1 MFNLKQK
8 LSLTDVKLILPSD
21 QWIYNIQQFAAR
33 RFHSLDNFHSLKI
46 CLKSHPEPSAVN
58 SRSDLVS
65 KHFKQP
71 NLGSLC
77 H

>member
-33 RFHSLDNFHSLKI
+33 RFHSLDNFH
-46 CLKSHPEPSAVN
+46 
-58 SRSDLVS
+58 
-65 KHFKQP
+65 
-71 NLGSLC
+71 
-77 H
+77 